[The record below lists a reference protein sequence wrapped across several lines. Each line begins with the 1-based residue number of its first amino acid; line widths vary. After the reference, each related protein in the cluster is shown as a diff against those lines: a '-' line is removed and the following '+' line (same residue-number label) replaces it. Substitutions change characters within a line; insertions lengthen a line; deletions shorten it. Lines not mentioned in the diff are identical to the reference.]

1 LFDRRSSGGHLLFH
15 RRAPSLLH
23 FRDSGALS
31 KPLRAYISNSPDP
44 VAKSRMQKGIF
55 PLPKRREDRNMKT
68 IFAIVALAAAGLASN
83 GANAASAHRHH
94 AEAGVTRHA
103 SATVDRMSFQ
113 GLYQGGVSSN
123 DCDGQRV
130 FGFCPVR

>member
-1 LFDRRSSGGHLLFH
+1 MPAGRLSFH
-15 RRAPSLLH
+15 RRAPWLVR

-31 KPLRAYISNSPDP
+31 KPSRPYISNASDP
-44 VAKSRMQKGIF
+44 MAKSRLRKGII

-83 GANAASAHRHH
+83 GANAAPAHRHRAD
-94 AEAGVTRHA
+94 AEIMRAA
-103 SATVDRMSFQ
+103 SGTVDRMSFQ
-113 GLYQGGVSSN
+113 SLYQGDRGSN
-123 DCDGQRV
+123 ICDGQRV

>member
-1 LFDRRSSGGHLLFH
+1 M
-15 RRAPSLLH
+15 
-23 FRDSGALS
+23 
-31 KPLRAYISNSPDP
+31 
-44 VAKSRMQKGIF
+44 AKSRMQKGIV

-83 GANAASAHRHH
+83 GANAASVHRHRAD
-94 AEAGVTRHA
+94 AEIMRHA
-103 SATVDRMSFQ
+103 SGTVDRTSFQ
-113 GLYQGGVSSN
+113 SLYQGGSVAN